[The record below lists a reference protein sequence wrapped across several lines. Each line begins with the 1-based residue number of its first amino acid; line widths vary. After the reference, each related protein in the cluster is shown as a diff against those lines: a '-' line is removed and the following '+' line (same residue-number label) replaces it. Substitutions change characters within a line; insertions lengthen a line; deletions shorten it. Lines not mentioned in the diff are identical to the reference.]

1 MKRFYR
7 LMPGGV
13 CLLLL
18 LVAVLSASTVFGD
31 ASAVSE
37 IPENAEKV
45 LVSRVIDGDT
55 IQLYDGRRVRL
66 IGVDTPETVH
76 PQKGVEPYG
85 KEASNFTRS
94 MLEGREVYL
103 EYDVQLADKYSRT
116 LAYVWL
122 EDDTFF
128 NELLL
133 LEGYAQVATFPPNV
147 KYVERFLEAQKK
159 AREAGKGLWSF
170 ESETPGQKE
179 SAKGGLSLTVDLKAE
194 LAVVKNVSKKPI
206 DLAGYVLISVVGD
219 QRFTFP
225 PIMLEPGETATVTS
239 GRNARHDPPRYLLW
253 TKKYIWN
260 DDGDPAELRSPD
272 GELVASWP

>member
-1 MKRFYR
+1 MRHFCRR
-7 LMPGGV
+7 LMSGGI

-18 LVAVLSASTVFGD
+18 LVAVLSASMVFGD
-31 ASAVSE
+31 ASTVSD
-37 IPENAEKV
+37 IPENTEKV

-55 IQLYDGRRVRL
+55 VQLDDGRRVRL

-85 KEASNFTRS
+85 KESSNFTRS

-103 EYDVQLADKYSRT
+103 EYDVQLTDKYGRT

-122 EDDTFF
+122 EDGTFF

-159 AREAGKGLWSF
+159 AREAGAGLWSIEEQAGPS
-170 ESETPGQKE
+170 ESINN
-179 SAKGGLSLTVDLKAE
+179 GLSLKVDLEEE
-194 LAVVKNVSKKPI
+194 LAVIKNISSKTI
-206 DLAGYVLISVVGD
+206 DLKDYVLISVKGN
-219 QRFTFP
+219 QHFIFP
-225 PIMLEPGETATVTS
+225 STILKPGETVTVTS
-239 GRNARHDPPRYLLW
+239 GKNARHDPPRYLLW
-253 TKKYIWN
+253 TEKNIWN
-260 DDGDPAELRSPD
+260 NDGDPAELRSPD

>member
-1 MKRFYR
+1 MKRFCR
-7 LMPGGV
+7 LMSGGV

-18 LVAVLSASTVFGD
+18 LVAVLSASTMFGGT
-31 ASAVSE
+31 SAVSE
-37 IPENAEKV
+37 ITENAEKV

-55 IQLYDGRRVRL
+55 IQLDDGRRVRL

-103 EYDVQLADKYSRT
+103 EYDVQLADKFGRT

-122 EDDTFF
+122 EDGRFF

-170 ESETPGQKE
+170 ESETHGQKE

-194 LAVVKNVSKKPI
+194 LAVIKNVSKKPI

-225 PIMLEPGETATVTS
+225 HIMLKPGETTTVTS
-239 GRNARHDPPRYLLW
+239 GKNARHDPPRYLLW

-260 DDGDPAELRSPD
+260 NDGDPGELRSPD

>member
-7 LMPGGV
+7 LMSGGV

-18 LVAVLSASTVFGD
+18 LVAVLSASTVFGG

-55 IQLYDGRRVRL
+55 IQLDDVRVRL

-103 EYDVQLADKYSRT
+103 EYDVQLADKYGRT

-122 EDDTFF
+122 EDGTFF

-170 ESETPGQKE
+170 ESEIHGQKE

-194 LAVVKNVSKKPI
+194 LAVVKIVSKKPI

-225 PIMLEPGETATVTS
+225 HIVLEPGETATVTS